1 MEEWKDIEEIRRKK
15 REYMREWCKRN
26 KDKIKETARKS
37 YLKNKE
43 KRLEYARQRLAEKV
57 EYNKQRRKT
66 QIGRASYLLAA
77 YNKEDEKYGRGKGD
91 LTPQWIVEN
100 IFSKQCAHCDE
111 TDWHKLGCNRLDNS
125 KPHTMDNVEP
135 CCHKCNLE
143 LVGFGAKKVYQYTL
157 EGELVKVWDSV
168 TSCEK
173 EGFHKGHVSN
183 CCLGKQKK
191 HKGYIWSY
199 EPM

>member
-1 MEEWKDIEEIRRKK
+1 MTEEEKK
-15 REYMREWCKRN
+15 EKQLEACKKWYWLHKEFKNEKCKEW
-26 KDKIKETARKS
+26 

-77 YNKEDEKYGRGKGD
+77 YNREDEKYGRGKGD

-111 TDWHKLGCNRLDNS
+111 TDWNKLGCNRLDNS

-143 LVGFGAKKVYQYTL
+143 KVGFGAKKVYQYTL
-157 EGELVKVWDSV
+157 EDELVKVWDSI

-173 EGFHKGHVSN
+173 EGFHKGRVSD
-183 CCLGKQKK
+183 CCIGRQKK
-191 HKGYIWSY
+191 HKGYIWSS
-199 EPM
+199 ELM